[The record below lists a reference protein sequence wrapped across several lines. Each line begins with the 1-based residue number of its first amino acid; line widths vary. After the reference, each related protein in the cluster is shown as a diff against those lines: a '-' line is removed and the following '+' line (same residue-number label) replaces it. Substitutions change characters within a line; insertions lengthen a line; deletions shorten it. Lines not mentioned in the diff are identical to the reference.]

1 MVLLLLPSLA
11 LDAGAKARPGNDL
24 TSNIFFPLLLAVS
37 LSCANMYK
45 ERERESA
52 RTPFASEIL
61 LFSSSTKCC
70 QMSLESQLIQK
81 FSILR
86 ITYYYQKPSSSS
98 L

>member
-45 ERERESA
+45 ERERA
-52 RTPFASEIL
+52 RARHSHQR
-61 LFSSSTKCC
+61 SCYSVRVQNVAKCH
-70 QMSLESQLIQK
+70 
-81 FSILR
+81 
-86 ITYYYQKPSSSS
+86 
-98 L
+98 